1 MIRIKLFII
10 LTSIKID
17 KRNVI
22 KNILMSLKKK
32 KLMILKLNLKLLK
45 KIQVVKK
52 LLV

>member
-32 KLMILKLNLKLLK
+32 KLMIQKLNLKLLK